1 MEEVCLELG
10 EQDYSRS
17 GAQGLRLPQRAERL
31 GGPGGGGGAE
41 GSLGSLGGV
50 LMVYGRQCRAGP
62 DWWWLGA
69 GGQV

>member
-31 GGPGGGGGAE
+31 GGPGGGGG
-41 GSLGSLGGV
+41 GG
-50 LMVYGRQCRAGP
+50 GKAGQP
-62 DWWWLGA
+62 GGGA
-69 GGQV
+69 RGGWKAG